1 MHVWHFSEMAYHPA
15 WEKLGDSYRVIV
27 PSRLYDP
34 KIGADLY
41 HRYLDEWALCDE
53 LGINIMVNEHHAT
66 ATCSDAVCTIP
77 LAILARETK
86 KIRLLALGMPIGNR
100 SDPVRI
106 AEEYAMIDVISRGR
120 VEMGFV
126 KGAPYEIAPANSSP
140 VDLMERFWEAH
151 DLILKAMTTQD
162 GPFNWEGRY
171 FHYRQVNVW
180 PRPYQQ
186 PHPPIWMPVGS
197 PESAAMVAEKG
208 HVIAMLN
215 TGYLRTPGIF
225 EAYRR
230 RAREH
235 GREPG
240 PDRFA
245 YMAMVGVGDTKE
257 EGYRRADQICDY
269 VRTSGIVAAPFTNPP
284 GFTPFAA
291 NVQALKAAGSGA
303 LNPQG
308 RIRTRDGRPFVPR
321 TASIE
326 EFIDAGLAFA
336 GTPDMV
342 FRQIKDFH
350 DHVGGFAH
358 LLIMGQGG
366 HISHAETVA
375 NLTQFSREVL
385 PRLAELSPVAER
397 AEAATA

>member
-1 MHVWHFSEMAYHPA
+1 MKVWHFSEMAYHPA
-15 WEKLGDSYRVIV
+15 WDRLGESFRVIV

-34 KIGADLY
+34 KIGAELY
-41 HRYLDEWALCDE
+41 NRYLDEWALCDA

-86 KIRLLALGMPIGNR
+86 KVRLLALGMPLGNR
-100 SDPVRI
+100 TDPIRI

-126 KGAPYEIAPANSSP
+126 KGVPYEIAPANSSP

-151 DLILKAMTTQD
+151 DLILKAMTTRD

-180 PRPYQQ
+180 PRPYQE

-208 HVIAMLN
+208 YVIAMLN
-215 TGYLRTPGIF
+215 TGYRRTPGIL
-225 EAYRR
+225 EAYGR
-230 RAREH
+230 RARETGH
-235 GREPG
+235 EPG

-245 YMAMVGVGDTKE
+245 YMAMMGVGDTQE

-269 VRTSGIVAAPFTNPP
+269 VRTSGIVAGQFTNPP
-284 GFTPFAA
+284 GFAAFAA
-291 NVQALKAAGSGA
+291 NVAALKAGASGRPA
-303 LNPQG
+303 
-308 RIRTRDGRPFVPR
+308 RIQTRDGRPFAPR
-321 TASIE
+321 TATIE

-342 FRQIKDFH
+342 FRQIKEFH
-350 DHVGGFAH
+350 DHVGGFSH

-366 HISHAETVA
+366 RISHADTVS
-375 NLTQFSREVL
+375 NLTLFSREVL
-385 PRLAELSPVAER
+385 PRLAELSPVPER
-397 AEAATA
+397 AEPATA